1 MRRKR
6 EGMSLVEFSTEEHTL
21 LYRKIRLMERNKRR
35 KKIGM
40 LINRFEL
47 QGTLFNLEWEPIV
60 DINHYHVGA
69 VQDVVLQQGR
79 KDEKR

>member
-1 MRRKR
+1 
-6 EGMSLVEFSTEEHTL
+6 
-21 LYRKIRLMERNKRR
+21 
-35 KKIGM
+35 M

-69 VQDVVLQQGR
+69 DVVLQQGR
-79 KDEKR
+79 KDE